1 VITRV
6 QFEFTKSKYGLQA
19 SWAVWADEG
28 DTPKSNMGD
37 LSIFERDETLSK
49 LNPNIVLVALN
60 VSLDGVV
67 LKPFQ
72 NFHGKIGGAYKIRY
86 ALKDTPLWGAYMT
99 DVIKD
104 FPEKESGKVASYLR
118 ENRELEEKNIQRFR
132 QELIDIGATDPI
144 LIAFGNETYDIL
156 QKNLRDEFQIFKV
169 THYSHYISKEKYR
182 EHILES
188 LKTLQLEGKN

>member
-1 VITRV
+1 MALTECVDCGGKVSTRAEVCIHCGSPVEPPTPQINCPDCGEDFAGSLAACPACGGPAVVPESSEELSEPLEAEPFSSRYETERNALITKE

-60 VSLDGVV
+60 VSVVGVV

-72 NFHGKIGGAYKIRY
+72 NFHGKIGGAY
-86 ALKDTPLWGAYMT
+86 TEH
-99 DVIKD
+99 VN
-104 FPEKESGKVASYLR
+104 ELR
-118 ENRELEEKNIQRFR
+118 EMV
-132 QELIDIGATDPI
+132 G
-144 LIAFGNETYDIL
+144 
-156 QKNLRDEFQIFKV
+156 
-169 THYSHYISKEKYR
+169 
-182 EHILES
+182 
-188 LKTLQLEGKN
+188 